1 MVCPHAAIRSKAIAP
16 TDLTKV
22 PANFK
27 TVDMMGNKDA
37 KFRIQ
42 VSAADCTGCGSCTK
56 VCPANKNKE
65 KPALV
70 MKPINERLAAE
81 KAN

>member
-1 MVCPHAAIRSKAIAP
+1 M
-16 TDLTKV
+16 T
-22 PANFK
+22 
-27 TVDMMGNKDA
+27 GNKDA

-65 KPALV
+65 KQALV
-70 MKPINERLAAE
+70 MKPINTRLTE
-81 KAN
+81 ESLN

>member
-1 MVCPHAAIRSKAIAP
+1 MRSKAIDPKDLAKAP
-16 TDLTKV
+16 GT
-22 PANFK
+22 FK
-27 TVDMMGNKDA
+27 TVDMTGNQGA

-56 VCPANKNKE
+56 VCPANKNKD
-65 KPALV
+65 KQALV
-70 MKPINERLAAE
+70 MKPINERLAEE

>member
-1 MVCPHAAIRSKAIAP
+1 
-16 TDLTKV
+16 
-22 PANFK
+22 
-27 TVDMMGNKDA
+27 MMGVKGA

-42 VSAADCTGCGSCTK
+42 VSAADCTGCGSCAK

-65 KPALV
+65 KQALV
-70 MKPINERLAAE
+70 MKPINQMLKEE